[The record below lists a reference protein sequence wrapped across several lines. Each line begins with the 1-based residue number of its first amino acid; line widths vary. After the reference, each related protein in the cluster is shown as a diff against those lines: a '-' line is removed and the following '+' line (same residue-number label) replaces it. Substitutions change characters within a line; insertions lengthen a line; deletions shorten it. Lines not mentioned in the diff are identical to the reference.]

1 MESPQRYVIAVGAGK
16 GGVGKSTVALGLALA
31 LRRHG
36 AVGVLDFDFYGPNIA
51 AMVGIEHVRW
61 TTEWTLA
68 RRGRAIRFT
77 PIVREDLH
85 IVSMGFVLG
94 DDQPLGMEPN
104 TVALLAG
111 QFMRDVDWPEL
122 RFLVIDLPPGTS
134 PVQHMLVKTL
144 KPDGALVV
152 TTPELVAHMDGRKAV
167 QMFRHLGVRV
177 LGGVENMADTVC
189 PHCAGRIGLFPD
201 APVERTIWSLGVERL
216 AAIPFSIANRNGAA
230 SSHVDSGETDD
241 RPFDSG
247 GFRGLAEKVIARL
260 STGGDARPI

>member
-94 DDQPLGMEPN
+94 EDQPLGIEPN
-104 TVALLAG
+104 TVGLIAA
-111 QFMRDVDWPEL
+111 QFLRDVDWPEL

-144 KPDGALVV
+144 KPDGAVVV
-152 TTPELVAHMDGRKAV
+152 TTPELLAHLDRRKAV
-167 QMFRHLGVRV
+167 QMFRHLQVRV
-177 LGGVENMADTVC
+177 LGGVENMADTAC
-189 PHCAGRIGLFPD
+189 PHCAGPISLFPS

-216 AAIPFSIANRNGAA
+216 AAIPFAVGSA
-230 SSHVDSGETDD
+230 
-241 RPFDSG
+241 RPF
-247 GFRGLAEKVIARL
+247 
-260 STGGDARPI
+260 GGDAFRELAERVSAGLSQA